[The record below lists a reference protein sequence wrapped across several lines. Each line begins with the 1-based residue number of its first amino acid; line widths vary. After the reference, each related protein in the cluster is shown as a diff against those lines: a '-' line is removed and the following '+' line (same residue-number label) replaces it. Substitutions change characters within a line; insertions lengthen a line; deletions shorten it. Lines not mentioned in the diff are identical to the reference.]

1 MGLPTLPKIY
11 NVYFVAIVATL
22 GGMLYVFSLFLFSS
36 FVLTDTTMSLC
47 IRTYLGS
54 V

>member
-22 GGMLYVFSLFLFSS
+22 GGMLYVFPIYFCSNFP
-36 FVLTDTTMSLC
+36 C
-47 IRTYLGS
+47 YL
-54 V
+54 

>member
-22 GGMLYVFSLFLFSS
+22 GGMLYVLETPSPPQKE
-36 FVLTDTTMSLC
+36 D
-47 IRTYLGS
+47 LGEGMPRH
-54 V
+54 